1 MSFPPPPGPG
11 LFALAIALCGAAF
24 NATAQPPGPGAPD
37 GPGQGKCGPGGP
49 GGNGWGLGIAA
60 INSQKA
66 YKGIDRET
74 KALPM
79 IRFENEYV
87 KVGGLG
93 LEVKIPSLELGAS
106 DRLNFAIV
114 GKKEFGGYEA
124 DDAPILAGMAERKS
138 GFWAGAKAEW
148 ENDLIDVSALWL
160 ADTAGHSNGQRF
172 SLGLE
177 KKWRAGRQV
186 MLMPHLTAHWL
197 DRQYVDYYY
206 GVRADEATAGRAAY
220 AGAAGVNVELGV
232 RAMYLLDRNNAL
244 MLDVAATS
252 LSKRIKD
259 SPLVGRSSTN
269 RVLLG
274 YMYSF

>member
-1 MSFPPPPGPG
+1 MSFLHSPGPG

-24 NATAQPPGPGAPD
+24 NATAQPPGPGGPD
-37 GPGQGKCGPGGP
+37 GPGPGKGGP

-60 INSQKA
+60 INSQKP

-93 LEVKIPSLELGAS
+93 LELKIPSLELGAS
-106 DRLNFAIV
+106 DRINFAIV

-124 DDAPILAGMAERKS
+124 DDARILAGMAERKS

-148 ENDLIDVSALWL
+148 ENALVDVSAQWL
-160 ADTAGHSNGQRF
+160 ADTSGDSNGQRF

-186 MLMPHLTAHWL
+186 MVMPHLTAHWL

-206 GVRADEATAGRAAY
+206 GVRAGEATAGRAAY
-220 AGAAGVNVELGV
+220 AGAAGVNVELGL
-232 RAMYLLDRNNAL
+232 RTLYLLDRNNSL
-244 MLDVAATS
+244 MLDVAVTS